1 MEIQGHMCPVR
12 VARRI
17 YGTGVSGAMRRNK
30 LWYCWLLEARLLP
43 VKLAVCAFVV
53 VFLIPLLPA
62 QQDGSS
68 SSATPGWPLH
78 NSAPDHALPDA
89 PGPQRPNIAD
99 RDESCLLWT
108 VAEVQGPTISAATLQ
123 VPGKARGEYRKG
135 CSDLRGKKLETAE
148 NHLRK
153 ALQEYPRY
161 AAAWVLLGQ
170 VLEAGN
176 RIEEARGACSQASGV
191 DSSYAPAYLCLAD
204 VAAQLH
210 EWNQT
215 LDLADRALALAP
227 VHDVYGYFYS
237 AVAHFHLS
245 HLPAAERNALA
256 TIDADHLHR
265 VPQTH
270 LLLAQ
275 IYGAK
280 HDLPAAAV
288 QLRAYL
294 RVAPSSPDSAGVRKS
309 LAELE
314 GQIRQ

>member
-1 MEIQGHMCPVR
+1 MEIPVNMRPVR

-17 YGTGVSGAMRRNK
+17 SGTRASGAMRRK
-30 LWYCWLLEARLLP
+30 LWHCCLLVARLLP
-43 VKLAVCAFVV
+43 KELAVCAFVV
-53 VFLIPLLPA
+53 VFLTPSLPA
-62 QQDGSS
+62 QQNGSAS
-68 SSATPGWPLH
+68 GATPGWPLH

-89 PGPQRPNIAD
+89 LGPQPPSIAD

-108 VAEVQGPTISAATLQ
+108 VAEVQGPTISTATLQ

-135 CSDLRGKKLETAE
+135 CSDLKGKKLANAE

-191 DSSYAPAYLCLAD
+191 DSDYGPAYLCLAD
-204 VAAQLH
+204 VAVQRQ

-215 LDLADRALALAP
+215 LDLADRALKLSP
-227 VHDVYGYFYS
+227 VHDVYGSFFS
-237 AVAHFHLS
+237 AIAQFHLNL
-245 HLPAAERNALA
+245 LPAAERNALEA
-256 TIDADHLHR
+256 IDADHLHR
-265 VPQTH
+265 VPQAH
-270 LLLAQ
+270 LVLAQ

-280 HDLPAAAV
+280 HDFHGAAA

-294 RVAPSSPDSAGVRKS
+294 RVAPSSPYSAGVRKG
-309 LAELE
+309 LADLE
-314 GQIRQ
+314 AQI

>member
-1 MEIQGHMCPVR
+1 MKIPVTVCPVR

-17 YGTGVSGAMRRNK
+17 YGTGASGAMLRRK
-30 LWYCWLLEARLLP
+30 LWYCCFLAARLLP
-43 VKLAVCAFVV
+43 MELAVCVFVV
-53 VFLIPLLPA
+53 VFLIPPLPA
-62 QQDGSS
+62 QQNGSAN
-68 SSATPGWPLH
+68 SAAPGWPLH

-89 PGPQRPNIAD
+89 PGPQPPNIAD

-108 VAEVQGPTISAATLQ
+108 VAEAQRPTISSATLQ

-135 CSDLRGKKLETAE
+135 CSDLKGKKLENAE

-210 EWNQT
+210 EWNRT

-237 AVAHFHLS
+237 AVAQFHLS
-245 HLPAAERNALA
+245 HLPAAERNALE

-294 RVAPSSPDSAGVRKS
+294 RVAPSSPDSASVRKS

-314 GQIRQ
+314 AQIPQ